1 MTGSMQRFLTV
12 TAVSAMLITFGAC
25 NLKVEKDDK
34 GGEKR
39 VDIQTPMG
47 NLNVRNDNVNVKDTG
62 LAVYPGAQVKVKGDH
77 NEDSKA
83 NVNIDTPF
91 FGLKVVALTYT
102 TQDDS
107 AKVLGWYRDQM
118 KGFGR
123 FVECKGPSHGDKGS
137 HHKDDLNKPVECD
150 SAVGVNGQGST
161 ANVIEADGKS
171 TELKAGTN
179 GNQHIVSVKP
189 VDNGTEFSLVYVKVH
204 GGKEDSI

>member
-1 MTGSMQRFLTV
+1 MTGSMQRIVTV
-12 TAVSAMLITFGAC
+12 AAASAMLITLGAC
-25 NLKVEKDDK
+25 NVHVDKDDK

-39 VDIQTPMG
+39 VDITTPMG
-47 NLNVRNDNVNVKDTG
+47 NLKVRNDNVNVKDTG
-62 LAVYPGAQVKVKGDH
+62 LAVYPGAQVKVKGDR

-107 AKVLGWYRDQM
+107 SKVLGWYRDQM

-123 FVECKGPSHGDKGS
+123 FVECKGPSHGGKGS
-137 HHKDDLNKPVECD
+137 RHKDDLNKPVECD
-150 SAVGVNGQGST
+150 SAVGVNGEGST
-161 ANVIEADGKS
+161 GNVIEADGKS

-189 VDNGTEFSLVYVKVH
+189 VNNGTEFSLVYVKVH